1 MGLFKPD
8 LYRSFA
14 VGFAIGTAALL
25 GMVGLQSG
33 KGIQGQVIPA
43 AQAAPALQDQTR

>member
-14 VGFAIGTAALL
+14 VGFALGAVALFASL
-25 GMVGLQSG
+25 GDAQRTELAVRVVPS
-33 KGIQGQVIPA
+33 
-43 AQAAPALQDQTR
+43 AQAAPAQ